1 MLDRLVELIFTV
13 KVAEEA
19 LLLDGLILSTGD
31 LLVVSSLSC
40 EDDLI
45 NITYLS
51 ESFFFDYFDLKGED
65 F

>member
-19 LLLDGLILSTGD
+19 LLLDSLIFGTED

-45 NITYLS
+45 NLTYLS
-51 ESFFFDYFDLKGED
+51 KSFFFDYFDLKGED

>member
-19 LLLDGLILSTGD
+19 LLLDSLILSTED